1 MISLSEVPEGKL
13 REKANY
19 WFSIFVEWEKS
30 KLSKSRYCQLN
41 TICLSTYYSWFN
53 YLQGKSPRPSN
64 GKNLLKNKAKKGE
77 SHFIAVEMPKE
88 ISSENKSV
96 SINAG
101 LRLTFPRGVSLSID
115 KNFDPESL
123 KQVVTI
129 LEGLC

>member
-1 MISLSEVPEGKL
+1 MPD
-13 REKANY
+13 
-19 WFSIFVEWEKS
+19 
-30 KLSKSRYCQLN
+30 LN
-41 TICLSTYYSWFN
+41 PGIYDNIGLSTYYSWFN

-123 KQVVTI
+123 RQVVNI
-129 LEGLC
+129 L